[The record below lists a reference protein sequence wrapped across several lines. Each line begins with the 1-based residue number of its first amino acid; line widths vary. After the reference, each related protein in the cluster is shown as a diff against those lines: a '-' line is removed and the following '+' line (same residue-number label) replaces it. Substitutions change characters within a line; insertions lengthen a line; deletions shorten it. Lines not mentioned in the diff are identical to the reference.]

1 MRWHFD
7 ERLIKCQQ
15 TNMLNELDST
25 NEHGLKLMKRKMCAV
40 SIILYYFGKVYL
52 EQKTSRISK
61 WRKQNKRGRYQTYL
75 CQDQLSYSTFVNV
88 CLEENTSLVY
98 PSILDRNNKW
108 EGYRTYLCSN
118 SGAYASHPPF
128 VVGKFL
134 S

>member
-1 MRWHFD
+1 MQYQSSYTTLAKCIWNK
-7 ERLIKCQQ
+7 RLV
-15 TNMLNELDST
+15 EYPS
-25 NEHGLKLMKRKMCAV
+25 E
-40 SIILYYFGKVYL
+40 
-52 EQKTSRISK
+52 ESRI
-61 WRKQNKRGRYQTYL
+61 RGEGIKLIYAKI
-75 CQDQLSYSTFVNV
+75 TFVNV
-88 CLEENTSLVY
+88 GLEENTSLVY